1 MKHPVA
7 SNLFTRKGIIE
18 APIRKRCFMVNK
30 IHFAKR
36 ISTLRRKIGL
46 SQVEL
51 AERLGVT
58 SQAVSKWECGG
69 SHS

>member
-1 MKHPVA
+1 
-7 SNLFTRKGIIE
+7 
-18 APIRKRCFMVNK
+18 MVNK

-36 ISTLRRKIGL
+36 ISILRRKTGL

-58 SQAVSKWECGG
+58 SQAVSKWERGG
-69 SHS
+69 SYS